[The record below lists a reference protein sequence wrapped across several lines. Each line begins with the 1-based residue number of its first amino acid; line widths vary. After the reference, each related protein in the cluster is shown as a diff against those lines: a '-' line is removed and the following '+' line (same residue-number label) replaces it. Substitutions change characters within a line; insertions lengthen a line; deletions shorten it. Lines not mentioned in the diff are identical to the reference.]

1 MKKLILLL
9 LVLTTGQLLHA
20 CDICGAGTG
29 SAYMGILPD
38 FKKRFIGLR
47 YQHNGVRYHLGP
59 GGSSTYLTTTER
71 FNITELWGAANIGK
85 RFRLAAFI
93 PYNFIERTNQQENR
107 HTQGLG
113 DMTVI
118 GYYQLFNSQKIYR
131 IKTLSQS
138 LWIGGGLKAP
148 TGKYN
153 PEEKNIGQSSLNTFQ
168 LGTGSFDF
176 SLHTMYDIR
185 LQNLGI
191 NVNAGYKINTANK
204 YDYRYG
210 NKLTLNMLGYYR
222 VAINDKITI
231 SPNSGIL
238 YETASKDLKT
248 KDIQVWETGG
258 HSLMG
263 TIGAEVNIGNV
274 SLGANFQTPVKQ
286 ALGENKVKAKNR
298 GMLHVS
304 FTF

>member
-1 MKKLILLL
+1 MKKFILLL
-9 LVLTTGQLLHA
+9 LVLTTGQLLYA
-20 CDICGAGTG
+20 CDICGAGAG

-59 GGSSTYLTTTER
+59 GGEPTYLTTTER

-93 PYNFIERTNQQENR
+93 PYNFIERSSQQEKSS
-107 HTQGLG
+107 TQGLG
-113 DMTVI
+113 DITVI
-118 GYYQLFNSQKIYR
+118 GYYQLFNSQKT
-131 IKTLSQS
+131 IKTKTFAQL
-138 LWIGGGLKAP
+138 LWIGGGVKSP

-168 LGTGSFDF
+168 LGTGSVDF
-176 SLHTMYDIR
+176 SLHTIYDIR

-222 VAINDKITI
+222 FALNEKIAI
-231 SPNSGIL
+231 SPNSGVL
-238 YETASKDLKT
+238 YETASKDWKT
-248 KDIQVWETGG
+248 KDIEVWETGG

-263 TIGAEVNIGNV
+263 TIGAEVNTGKI
-274 SLGANFQTPVKQ
+274 SLGANFQTPLSQ
-286 ALGENKVKAKNR
+286 TLGENKVKAKNR
-298 GMLHVS
+298 GMVHIS
-304 FTF
+304 YKF